1 MPAGQRLSHCKAFPQ
16 VSLRRNP
23 APDPRLEAAL
33 AAGGAAA
40 DLPPGSRALFVGRA
54 YYGCAATVLP
64 PASAGF
70 SRKVSS
76 FFRAKVIKTFA

>member
-1 MPAGQRLSHCKAFPQ
+1 MWQSCGAPLTLQ

-23 APDPRLEAAL
+23 APDPRLDAAL
-33 AAGGAAA
+33 AAGGGAA

-54 YYGCAATVLP
+54 YYGCAATVVP

-70 SRKVSS
+70 SRKVGSALPS
-76 FFRAKVIKTFA
+76 KLVFWEVRG